1 MQGKITLLFD
11 GLPFGLY
18 TANYE
23 NTRQVLYTTVGRYF
37 YHAVVG
43 LDRTGLDGSNN
54 VYDEVLAELW
64 H

>member
-1 MQGKITLLFD
+1 MQGKMTLSFD
-11 GLPFGLY
+11 GLTFGLY

-23 NTRQVLYTTVGRYF
+23 NTRQVLYATISRYF

-43 LDRTGLDGSNN
+43 PDGIGVDGSNN
-54 VYDEVLAELW
+54 VYDEVLTKLR